1 MYLHVQRVTFA
12 YADAAPIVDDA
23 SFTLARG
30 WTGLVGPNGTGKSTL
45 LRLLSGQLEPVRG
58 HIRRAPAELRTVLC
72 EQECVAPPDGLD
84 DFASSNERAHHRLRA
99 ALRLDAWVDW
109 SALSPGERKRWQIG
123 TLLASEPDVLLLDE
137 PTNHLDR
144 QGRGLLLEALAQRPC
159 IGLVVSHDRTL
170 LDALTTHTLR
180 LARGDA
186 RLYAGHYSAAL
197 AEWQVE
203 AEHARRARAGARER
217 VRALKQR
224 VHDTRT
230 AQRGAERNKSA
241 GQRMKNPKDSDARG
255 MLAQVKADW
264 AEATHGRKLEVA
276 SRELARAERELSDMR
291 VDKELGSS
299 VFSDYAPA
307 PSQVLAFSPAHTLFA
322 GERALLELPALT
334 LRRDDRIWIAG
345 PNGAG
350 KSTLLRVL
358 AAQLRAATPVLLL
371 LDQELPPEQ
380 LDAALRELRQLD
392 PQTRGRVLSIV
403 AGLGVDPDRLMLSE
417 RPSPGEARKLM
428 LAIGF
433 ARRVRALILDEPE
446 NHLDLPSIERLEAA
460 LVEYPGALLLVTHDA
475 ALARRCTTQRWLL
488 GDGRLVA
495 GDSTP

>member
-1 MYLHVQRVTFA
+1 MYLHVQHVTFA

-30 WTGLVGPNGTGKSTL
+30 WSGLVGPNGSGKTTL
-45 LRLLSGQLEPVRG
+45 LRLLAGQLQPARG
-58 HIRRAPAELRTVLC
+58 HVRRAPSELRAALC
-72 EQECVAPPDGLD
+72 EQECVDPPEFLA
-84 DFASSNERAHHRLRA
+84 DFASSSERAHHRLRA
-99 ALRLDAWVDW
+99 ALRLDAWTDW
-109 SALSPGERKRWQIG
+109 STLSPGERKRWQIG
-123 TLLASEPDVLLLDE
+123 TLLAAEPDVLFLDE
-137 PTNHLDR
+137 PTNHLDQ
-144 QGRGLLLEALAQRPC
+144 QGRGLLLEALAQQPC
-159 IGLVVSHDRTL
+159 IGVVVSHDRQL

-180 LARGDA
+180 LAGGDA
-186 RLYAGHYSAAL
+186 RLYAGNYSAAH
-197 AEWQVE
+197 AAWQLE
-203 AEHARRARAGARER
+203 AEHAREARVGARER
-217 VRALKQR
+217 VRMLKQR

-276 SRELARAERELSDMR
+276 SRELARAERELAGMR
-291 VDKELGSS
+291 VDKELGST
-299 VFSDYAPA
+299 VFADFAPA
-307 PSQVLAFSPAHTLFA
+307 PSSILAFSAAHTLYA
-322 GERALLELPALT
+322 GERALLALPSLT
-334 LRRDDRIWIAG
+334 IRRDDRIWVAG

-350 KSTLLRVL
+350 KSTLLREL
-358 AAQLRAATPVLLL
+358 ATQLRAATPELLL
-371 LDQELPPEQ
+371 LSQELPKDQ
-380 LDAALRELRQLD
+380 LDAALRELHQLD

-417 RPSPGEARKLM
+417 QPSPGEARKLM

-460 LVEYPGALLLVTHDA
+460 LVDYPGALLLVTHDA
-475 ALARRCTTQRWLL
+475 ALARSCTRQRWLL
-488 GDGRLVA
+488 GDGRLVV
-495 GDSTP
+495 GDS